1 MRKMVKKSAAILLIA
16 SMVLGVT
23 GCGNKGNISG
33 FYKDEQVDGGVTEN
47 YIGEAE
53 TGYEENTASS
63 YESEDTCDSVSSSC
77 DAAYNGYGDY
87 YAYDDYGYNNEEY
100 NYEEPNQFTYV
111 SDNPLSTFAA
121 DVDTASYSN
130 IRRMINN
137 GEQVNPDA
145 VRIEEMVNYFNYDF
159 KGPSGDEP
167 FGVNAEICDCPWSS
181 YTKLMMVGLQTEE
194 IDFNKSPKSNIVLL
208 LDVSGSM
215 NEPDKLPLM
224 QKAFSGLID
233 NLGSKD
239 RVSIVTYAGEDK
251 VLVAGATGDDK
262 TELKAVIESLEASG
276 GTAGSKGIITA
287 YDLASKYFI
296 KGGNNRVLLATDGD
310 LNIGL
315 TSEEDLSELVKEE
328 KKSGVYLSVLGF
340 GTGNLK
346 DDRLET
352 LADDGNGNYAYI
364 DSEYEAK
371 KVLVEELG
379 GTLVTVAKDTKL
391 QVEFNPAYVS
401 AYKLIGYE
409 NRQMAAQ
416 DFNDDTKDGG
426 EIGAGNEVVA
436 LYEIITTDDMA
447 TIDLK
452 YGPKKEEV
460 SPGVANGEWC
470 NVKIRYKKPLG
481 EESLLLEY
489 PISENVYGKNV
500 SDNLEFA
507 AAVAEFG
514 MILRGDLMGCTTDEA
529 CENVQNLLEK
539 VHTDDEVKKEFI
551 SLVDSY
557 RY

>member
-23 GCGNKGNISG
+23 GCGNKSNISG
-33 FYKDEQVDGGVTEN
+33 AYKDDEVTDGVTQN
-47 YIGEAE
+47 YTEGGEE
-53 TGYEENTASS
+53 IYEENTESAYISEESS
-63 YESEDTCDSVSSSC
+63 DSISSGCNNS
-77 DAAYNGYGDY
+77 YNGAGDY
-87 YAYDDYGYNNEEY
+87 YAYEDYSYNNEEY
-100 NYEEPNQFTYV
+100 NHEEPNQFTYV

-159 KGPSGDEP
+159 NGPNGDEP
-167 FGVNAEICDCPWSS
+167 FGVNTEICDCPWSNT
-181 YTKLMMVGLQTEE
+181 TKLMMVGLQTEE
-194 IDFNKSPKSNIVLL
+194 IDFNKSPKSNIILL

-233 NLGSKD
+233 NLSSKD
-239 RVSIVTYAGEDK
+239 RVSIVTYAGEDR
-251 VLVAGATGDDK
+251 VLVAGATGDEK
-262 TELKAVIESLEASG
+262 IELKSVIESLEAGG

-296 KGGNNRVLLATDGD
+296 KGGNNRVILATDGD

-315 TSEEDLSELVKEE
+315 TSEDDLSKLVKEE

-364 DSEYEAK
+364 DSYYEAK
-371 KVLVEELG
+371 RVLVEELG

-447 TIDLK
+447 TMDLK
-452 YGPKKEEV
+452 YGPKKQEV
-460 SPGVANGEWC
+460 SAGVTNGEWC

-489 PISENVYGKNV
+489 PISENAYRNNM
-500 SDNLEFA
+500 SDNMQFA

-514 MILRGDLMGCTTDEA
+514 MILRGDYMEYPSGDAYDSVEK
-529 CENVQNLLEK
+529 LLGK
-539 VHTDDEVKKEFI
+539 VHTDDEVKKEFM